1 MKVISIRDLEV
12 CGYCYGKWVKGIFLV
27 LVISAAVRIHIYTS
41 RLLEWNSSSTSQK
54 RCFSGMGFILRDNGV
69 FHNLLPRHRWNLLFT
84 NYEII
89 VYLLIGE
96 EFYLCG

>member
-1 MKVISIRDLEV
+1 MPLGFWNGIRQV
-12 CGYCYGKWVKGIFLV
+12 P
-27 LVISAAVRIHIYTS
+27 VR
-41 RLLEWNSSSTSQK
+41 NVV
-54 RCFSGMGFILRDNGV
+54 FSGMGFILRDNGV